1 MGSAI
6 EKDKSMHDDSA
17 LLKITAKEDAIM
29 EKTAKIL
36 VVDDE
41 VRICH
46 NVKKILAKNNFE
58 VTSAQSAQEALDK
71 MAKES
76 YSLVISDMVMP
87 GMNGLELLKL
97 VKNEWPVTKAI
108 MMTAYASTNTAVK
121 AIQLGA
127 LDYIPKPF
135 TPEELRNI
143 VDQALAGNIVETPA
157 SEAEREAINIDI
169 DIPFDSEE
177 VAKYT
182 GEDYVKTLGPSD
194 MPVVE
199 VKPQALPEHFCE
211 LGDMV
216 CDIFKKLGATCKIG
230 VKKNLCPQLAKKA
243 KAEAADA
250 GADVRTL
257 IGIDMPFNYDEVA
270 AVTGPEYINSLRHD
284 GVAMMYYSDLKENVV
299 NLMKIK
305 EAEQSAPRTG
315 MQEAPFTRNIL
326 VIDDEAAVNNNIR
339 KILAKKGYHVD
350 QALTKAEALEK
361 IHAGSYK
368 LFVLDL
374 KIPDVKGLEL
384 LETIRGRHPEAKVII
399 ITGYAS
405 IETAVESSR
414 MGITDYLNK
423 PFTPDEIRNATE
435 NAMRFAA

>member
-1 MGSAI
+1 
-6 EKDKSMHDDSA
+6 
-17 LLKITAKEDAIM
+17 M

-41 VRICH
+41 ARICH

-58 VTSAQSAQEALDK
+58 ITSAQSAQEALDK

-76 YSLVISDMVMP
+76 FSLLISDIVMP

-108 MMTAYASTNTAVK
+108 MMTAYASTDTAIK

-135 TPEELRNI
+135 TPEELRNL
-143 VDQALAGNIVETPA
+143 VDQALAGNLVEAPA
-157 SEAEREAINIDI
+157 SEREREAINIIDI

-182 GEDYVKTLGPSD
+182 GEDYVNTLGPSD

-199 VKPQALPEHFCE
+199 VKPEGKPENFCDV
-211 LGDMV
+211 GDMV

-230 VKKNLCPQLAKKA
+230 VKKNTCPQLAKK
-243 KAEAADA
+243 KKADA
-250 GADVRTL
+250 VDAGPDVRTL

-270 AVTGPEYINSLRHD
+270 AVTGPEYINSLCHD
-284 GVAMMYYSDLKENVV
+284 GVCVSYYSDLKERVAD
-299 NLMKIK
+299 LAKIH
-305 EAEQSAPRTG
+305 EAEQSASRDD
-315 MQEAPFTRNIL
+315 MQEVPFTRNIL
-326 VIDDEAAVNNNIR
+326 VIDDEVAVNNNIR

-350 QALTKAEALEK
+350 QAVTKADALEK
-361 IHAGSYK
+361 INAGSYK
-368 LFVLDL
+368 LFLLDL
-374 KIPDVKGLEL
+374 KIPDVDGLEL
-384 LETIRGRHPEAKVII
+384 LKTIRERQPEARVII

-405 IETAVESSR
+405 IETAVESAR

-423 PFTPDEIRNATE
+423 PFTPDEIRAATE

>member
-1 MGSAI
+1 
-6 EKDKSMHDDSA
+6 
-17 LLKITAKEDAIM
+17 M

-41 VRICH
+41 ARICH

-97 VKNEWPVTKAI
+97 VKNEWPLTKAI
-108 MMTAYASTNTAVK
+108 MMTAYASTDTAVK
-121 AIQLGA
+121 AVQLGA

-143 VDQALAGNIVETPA
+143 VDQALAGKIVETPV

-199 VKPQALPEHFCE
+199 VRPQAPPENFCE
-211 LGDMV
+211 VGDMV

-230 VKKNLCPQLAKKA
+230 VKKNLCPQLAKKG
-243 KAEAADA
+243 KADAADA
-250 GADVRTL
+250 GPDVRTL

-270 AVTGPEYINSLRHD
+270 AFTGPEYINSLHHD
-284 GVAMMYYSDLKENVV
+284 GVCVTYYSDLKENVAD
-299 NLMKIK
+299 LMKIR
-305 EAEQSAPRTG
+305 EAEQTAPRAG

-326 VIDDEAAVNNNIR
+326 VIDDEVAVNNNIR
-339 KILAKKGYHVD
+339 KILDKKGYHVD

-361 IHAGSYK
+361 INAGAYK
-368 LFVLDL
+368 LFLLDL

-384 LETIRGRHPEAKVII
+384 LETIRQRHPEARVII

-405 IETAVESSR
+405 IETAVESAR

>member
-1 MGSAI
+1 
-6 EKDKSMHDDSA
+6 
-17 LLKITAKEDAIM
+17 M

-41 VRICH
+41 ERICH
-46 NVKKILAKNNFE
+46 NVKKILSKNNFE
-58 VTSAQSAQEALDK
+58 ITSAQSAQEALDK

-76 YSLVISDMVMP
+76 FSLLISDIVMP

-108 MMTAYASTNTAVK
+108 MMTAYASTDTAVK

-135 TPEELRNI
+135 TPEELRNL
-143 VDQALAGNIVETPA
+143 VDQALTGSLVEAPLP
-157 SEAEREAINIDI
+157 EKEREALNIIDI
-169 DIPFDSEE
+169 DIPFDSDE
-177 VAKYT
+177 VARYT

-199 VKPQALPEHFCE
+199 VKPEEKPEHYCE
-211 LGDMV
+211 VGDMV

-230 VKKNLCPQLAKKA
+230 VKKNLCPQLAKKG

-250 GADVRTL
+250 GPDVRTL
-257 IGIDMPFNYDEVA
+257 IGVDMPFNYDEVA

-284 GVAMMYYSDLKENVV
+284 GVCVTYYSDLKENVA
-299 NLMKIK
+299 NLMKIR
-305 EAEQSAPRTG
+305 EAEQAAPRAD

-326 VIDDEAAVNNNIR
+326 VIDDEVAVNNNIR

-350 QALTKAEALEK
+350 QAVTRAEALEK
-361 IHAGSYK
+361 ITAGSYK
-368 LFVLDL
+368 LFLLDL
-374 KIPDVKGLEL
+374 KIPDVDGLEL
-384 LETIRGRHPEAKVII
+384 LKMIREQHPEARVII

-405 IETAVESSR
+405 IETAVESAR
-414 MGITDYLNK
+414 MGITDYLSK

-435 NAMRFAA
+435 NALRLAA

>member
-1 MGSAI
+1 
-6 EKDKSMHDDSA
+6 
-17 LLKITAKEDAIM
+17 M

-41 VRICH
+41 LRICH

-108 MMTAYASTNTAVK
+108 MMTAYASTDTAVK

-143 VDQALAGNIVETPA
+143 VDQALTGKIVETPV
-157 SEAEREAINIDI
+157 SEVEREAINIDI

-199 VKPQALPEHFCE
+199 VKPQEKPEYFCE
-211 LGDMV
+211 VGDMV

-230 VKKNLCPQLAKKA
+230 VKKNLCPQLAKKG
-243 KAEAADA
+243 KADAADA
-250 GADVRTL
+250 GPDVRTL

-270 AVTGPEYINSLRHD
+270 AVTGPEYINSLRQD
-284 GVAMMYYSDLKENVV
+284 GVCVTYYSDLKENVA

-305 EAEQSAPRTG
+305 EAEQAAPRAG

-361 IHAGSYK
+361 INAGSYK
-368 LFVLDL
+368 LFLLDL

-384 LETIRGRHPEAKVII
+384 LETIRQRHPEARVII

-405 IETAVESSR
+405 IETAVESAR

-423 PFTPDEIRNATE
+423 PFTPDEIRGATE